1 MRCRF
6 EIVSQK
12 SIEDLV
18 IEIESRKIEAKRE
31 QIAHLCLELEEMKL
45 DLRRFEA
52 EYGAMIGKLL
62 LELDRL
68 KVKLK
73 EYSLKIETANANPNM
88 TEEEI
93 DQLIEGKL
101 KWERAKVE
109 KQEEMLEKIKDEF
122 EPGESD
128 RTEREEMRRLY
139 LKLAKK
145 YHPDKAEDKEK
156 SERMMAIINKAY
168 EEGDLQL
175 LRKLSVQVDDE
186 IEEPSKKRRIE
197 RLREQDRR
205 LDRVIAELKEE
216 IERIRRSPMY
226 RLKCQV
232 EAAKRRGEDLFERM
246 AEEVRGKIKTLRF
259 RLELMSAR
267 FKSMMNLRKSL
278 RGMMRWL

>member
-12 SIEDLV
+12 SIEDLI
-18 IEIESRKIEAKRE
+18 IEIETKKIEAKRE

-52 EYGAMIGKLL
+52 EYGARVGKLL
-62 LELDRL
+62 VELDKL
-68 KVKLK
+68 NLKLK

-128 RTEREEMRRLY
+128 RTERGEMRRLY

-216 IERIRRSPMY
+216 MERIRRSPMY

>member
-1 MRCRF
+1 MNRRF
-6 EIVSQK
+6 EIAPQK
-12 SIEDLV
+12 SIEDLI

-31 QIAHLCLELEEMKL
+31 QIAHLCLEIEEMKL

-52 EYGAMIGKLL
+52 EYGARIGKLL
-62 LELDRL
+62 IELDKL

-73 EYSLKIETANANPNM
+73 EYSLKIEAASANPYM

-93 DQLIEGKL
+93 ERLIEKKL
-101 KWERAKVE
+101 SDERAKVE
-109 KQEEMLEKIKDEF
+109 QREEMLGKIEDRSKHE
-122 EPGESD
+122 ESD
-128 RTEREEMRRLY
+128 RAEREEMRRLY
-139 LKLAKK
+139 LKLAKR

-175 LRKLSVQVDDE
+175 LRKLSVQLDEE
-186 IEEPSKKRRIE
+186 IEEPSKRRRIE
-197 RLREQDRR
+197 RLREEDRR
-205 LDRVIAELKEE
+205 LDRAIAELREE
-216 IERIRRSPMY
+216 MERIRRSPMY

-246 AEEVRGKIKTLRF
+246 AEEVKGRIKTLRF
-259 RLELMSAR
+259 RLELMSTR
-267 FKSMMNLRKSL
+267 FKSMMSLRKSL

>member
-1 MRCRF
+1 M
-6 EIVSQK
+6 
-12 SIEDLV
+12 

>member
-1 MRCRF
+1 MNRRF

-12 SIEDLV
+12 SIEDLI
-18 IEIESRKIEAKRE
+18 IEIETKKIEAKRE
-31 QIAHLCLELEEMKL
+31 QIAQLCLELEEMKL

-52 EYGAMIGKLL
+52 EYGARVGKLL
-62 LELDRL
+62 VELDKL
-68 KVKLK
+68 NLKLK

-93 DQLIEGKL
+93 DQLIEKRL
-101 KWERAKVE
+101 SKEKAKVE
-109 KQEEMLEKIKDEF
+109 KQEKMLGEIEDRSKSE
-122 EPGESD
+122 ESD
-128 RTEREEMRRLY
+128 RAEREEMRRLY

-145 YHPDKAEDKEK
+145 YHPDKAEDKRK

-175 LRKLSVQVDDE
+175 LRKLSVQVDGE
-186 IEEPSKKRRIE
+186 IEEPSKRRKIE
-197 RLREQDRR
+197 RLREEDKR
-205 LDRVIAELKEE
+205 LDRVIVELREE
-216 IERIRRSPMY
+216 MERIRRSPMY

-246 AEEVRGKIKTLRF
+246 AEEVRIKIKTLRF

-267 FKSMMNLRKSL
+267 FKSIMSLRESL

>member
-216 IERIRRSPMY
+216 MERIRRSPMY